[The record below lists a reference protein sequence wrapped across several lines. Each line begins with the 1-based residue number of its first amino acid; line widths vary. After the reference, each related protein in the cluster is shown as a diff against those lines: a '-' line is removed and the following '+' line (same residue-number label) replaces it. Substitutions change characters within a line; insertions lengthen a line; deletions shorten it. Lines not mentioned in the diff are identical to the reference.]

1 MTIKE
6 LQPTAIWNYFHDIT
20 RIPRP
25 SKKEEKIRAYLLKF
39 ADHHGLEARQD
50 KAGNVV
56 ITKPA
61 TPGKEGVPTVIL
73 QSHVDMVCEKNSDV
87 EHDFDHDPIEV
98 VIEGD
103 WIKAKGT
110 TLGADN
116 GIGVAAQLAIL
127 AADDIAHGK
136 IEALFTVD
144 EETGLTGA
152 NELEAGFL
160 TGNIL
165 INLDTEEEG
174 EIYIG
179 CAGGIGTKAYFS
191 YKPKE
196 APKKLFWFKVSV
208 KGLRGGHS
216 GGDIHKELG
225 NANKL
230 LARFLYPLTREKYGL
245 VLAEIDGGNLHN
257 AIAREAYAV
266 AGVKEK
272 YKEDIRVLLNR
283 YLADVQNEYRE
294 MDPGLDIQLE
304 SMPQPTTVLKKGTS
318 RKLIRSLCACP
329 HGVICMSN
337 DIPGLVET
345 STNLASIKMME
356 GHRVEVGTSQRSSVE
371 SRKRM
376 VKQMVASVFELAGAN
391 VIHNEGYPGWE
402 PNPGSTILQH
412 ARGVYMALYGKDP
425 EVKAIHAGLECGLFL
440 EKYPRLD
447 MISIG
452 PDMTDVHSPD
462 EKMKISSVGKFWDF
476 LVKILGDLPAREE
489 VQE

>member
-6 LQPTAIWNYFHDIT
+6 LQPSAIWGYFYDIT

-25 SKKEEKIRAYLLKF
+25 SKKEEKILAYLMEF
-39 ADHHGLEARQD
+39 ADRHKLEARQD
-50 KAGNVV
+50 KAGNLV

-61 TPGKEGVPTVIL
+61 SPGKEALPTVIL

-87 EHDFDHDPIEV
+87 EHDFDNDPIET

-127 AADDIAHGK
+127 AADNISHGK

-152 NELEAGFL
+152 NSLEKGFL
-160 TGNIL
+160 TGDIL

-179 CAGGIGTKAYFS
+179 CAGGKGTKAFFS

-196 APKKLFWFKVSV
+196 APKNRFWFKVTV

-216 GGDIHKELG
+216 GSDIDKKIG
-225 NANKL
+225 NANKI

-245 VLAEIDGGNLHN
+245 TLSEIKGGNLHN

-266 AGVKEK
+266 VGVKEK
-272 YKEDIRVLLNR
+272 HKDAIRVKLNTL
-283 YLADVQNEYRE
+283 LADVQNEYKE
-294 MDPGLDIQLE
+294 SDPGLDMQLE
-304 SMPQPTTVLKKGTS
+304 SVPPPSKIIKKGTS
-318 RKLIRSLCACP
+318 KKLVRALCACP
-329 HGVICMSN
+329 HGVIGMSQE
-337 DIPGLVET
+337 IPGLVET
-345 STNLASIKMME
+345 STNLASIKMLD
-356 GHRVEVGTSQRSSVE
+356 GHLIEVGTSQRSSVE
-371 SRKRM
+371 SQKKY
-376 VKQMVASVFELAGAN
+376 VVQMVASVFELAGEKTF
-391 VIHNEGYPGWE
+391 HNDGYPGWA
-402 PNPGSTILQH
+402 PNRNSNILKH
-412 ARGVYMALYGKDP
+412 AQAVYKALYNKEP
-425 EVKAIHAGLECGLFL
+425 AVKAIHAGLECGLFL
-440 EKYPRLD
+440 EKYPHLD

-462 EKMKISSVGKFWDF
+462 EKMKISSVGKFWDY
-476 LVKILGDLPAREE
+476 LVKILEEIPAR
-489 VQE
+489 V